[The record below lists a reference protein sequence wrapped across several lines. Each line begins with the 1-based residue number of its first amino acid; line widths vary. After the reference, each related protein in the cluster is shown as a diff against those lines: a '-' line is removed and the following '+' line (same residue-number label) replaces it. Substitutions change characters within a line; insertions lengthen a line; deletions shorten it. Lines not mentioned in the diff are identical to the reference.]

1 MSPEEVSNQ
10 VRELESARSQ
20 LRLWRTFVK
29 MLADPCSREILG
41 GACVGPVGGE
51 LIREIVA

>member
-29 MLADPCSREILG
+29 MLACPRSGEILG
-41 GACVGPVGGE
+41 GACGGPVGGE
-51 LIREIVA
+51 LIHEIVA

>member
-29 MLADPCSREILG
+29 MLAGPRSGEILG
-41 GACVGPVGGE
+41 GACGGPVGGE
-51 LIREIVA
+51 LIHEIVA

>member
-29 MLADPCSREILG
+29 MLACPRSGEVLG

-51 LIREIVA
+51 LIHEIVA